1 MTNSFI
7 RTLVGIIWMGV
18 VPSLNASLVVNITGT
33 VVEGGCKVND
43 NQDIHVDFGRNLPA
57 GQIDGLHF
65 MKTLD
70 YNLDCE
76 DLTSNELELQF
87 EGIAAD
93 FNDGYLA
100 TDKKELGIKLYMNSA
115 ELPLNTWMPFS
126 WPELPVLQAVPVRS
140 ATTEL
145 ETGIFSASATIKIQ
159 YQ

>member
-1 MTNSFI
+1 MA
-7 RTLVGIIWMGV
+7 
-18 VPSLNASLVVNITGT
+18 PSLNASLVVNITGM

-43 NQDIHVDFGRNLPA
+43 SQYICVDFGRNLLA
-57 GQIDGLHF
+57 SQIDGQHF
-65 MKTLD
+65 METLD
-70 YNLDCE
+70 YSLTCE

-100 TDKKELGIKLYMNSA
+100 TDKEGLGIKLHMNGE

-126 WPELPVLQAVPVRS
+126 WPEVPVLQAVPVRN

-145 ETGIFSASATIKIQ
+145 DTGVFSASATIKIQ